1 MAEIDIMAKNS
12 ATKEISGKRRR
23 RAIAVIALFTVFGAA
38 QCFSAGL
45 TAECAFAAE
54 GYEDVA
60 GSSEMGTQ
68 SDIGKYGM
76 IPVYPQAVKKGT
88 YDIDVESTSRFFR
101 VRECKLTVRG
111 GKMTAVI
118 MIDSLSYECV
128 YMGTGREAATAPEED
143 YIFAEEK
150 DNRSYF
156 TVPVEALD
164 TGIDCAAFSRNERK
178 WYDRKLLFDASS
190 LPEDALAFD
199 LPDYDLIDDAVEQY
213 DEDRG
218 TDTKGE
224 SSSDT
229 ASGSGSEPAYIKMDT
244 GTYSIEVNMTGGSG
258 RASVS
263 SPTWFIVKDNRAYA
277 RLLWSSA
284 NYDYMI
290 VGGKKYMNEADD
302 GGNSVFTIPV
312 TAFDRPVSVIADTTA
327 MGEPLE
333 ITYTLT
339 FYMSTI
345 DSESQVP
352 QEAAKRAVI
361 VALVIVVC
369 GGILNVILKR
379 RKKQ

>member
-1 MAEIDIMAKNS
+1 MAENR
-12 ATKEISGKRRR
+12 TKK
-23 RAIAVIALFTVFGAA
+23 AILKKAIKIAGSVTVLFIFFSAA
-38 QCFSAGL
+38 QC
-45 TAECAFAAE
+45 FAAE

-60 GSSEMGTQ
+60 GSGEMGTQ
-68 SDIGKYGM
+68 AEIGKYGM
-76 IPVYPQAVKKGT
+76 TPIYPQAVKEGK
-88 YDIDVESTSRFFR
+88 YDIGVDSTSRFFR
-101 VRECKLTVRG
+101 IKECKLTVRKE
-111 GKMTAVI
+111 KMTAVI

-128 YMGTGREAATAPEED
+128 YMGTGREAATASEDD

-156 TVPVEALD
+156 TIPVEALD

-178 WYDRKLLFDASS
+178 WYDRKLLFDAST
-190 LPEDALAFD
+190 LPKDALTFT
-199 LPDYDLIDDAVEQY
+199 LPDYDFIDEAVEQY
-213 DEDRG
+213 DEERG

-224 SSSDT
+224 ASSSVTPDT
-229 ASGSGSEPAYIKMDT
+229 GSEPAYIKMAS

-302 GGNSVFTIPV
+302 GGNSVFTIPIS
-312 TAFDRPVSVIADTTA
+312 AFDRPISVIADTTA

-361 VALVIVVC
+361 VALVIVVF
-369 GGILNVILKR
+369 GGVLNVILKR